1 MCFYTSPI
9 SHKKK
14 KKIIYTR
21 SLLRKIII
29 VFDQTRGT
37 YTTFIYCTVLQ
48 IYSKRAALSLSQ
60 QYLQK
65 YLQNYSDNTLVGSL
79 AILWNLWEL

>member
-14 KKIIYTR
+14 NIYLYIYTR
-21 SLLRKIII
+21 SLLRKIIF

-37 YTTFIYCTVLQ
+37 YTPFIYCTVLQ

-60 QYLQK
+60 QYLKK
-65 YLQNYSDNTLVGSL
+65 YLQTYSDNTLVGSL
-79 AILWNLWEL
+79 AIL

>member
-1 MCFYTSPI
+1 MYIF
-9 SHKKK
+9 
-14 KKIIYTR
+14 TR

-29 VFDQTRGT
+29 ACNQTRGT
-37 YTTFIYCTVLQ
+37 YATFICCTVLQ

-65 YLQNYSDNTLVGSL
+65 YLQTYFDNTLVGSL
-79 AILWNLWEL
+79 AISWNLWEL

>member
-1 MCFYTSPI
+1 MYI
-9 SHKKK
+9 N
-14 KKIIYTR
+14 IYIDTR
-21 SLLRKIII
+21 LLLRKIII
-29 VFDQTRGT
+29 VFDQTRRT

-65 YLQNYSDNTLVGSL
+65 YLQTYSDNKF
-79 AILWNLWEL
+79 NLQLKFYTIMQYLKGVLDFNC

>member
-14 KKIIYTR
+14 DIYIYTR
-21 SLLRKIII
+21 SLLRRIII

-37 YTTFIYCTVLQ
+37 YITFIYCSVLQ
-48 IYSKRAALSLSQ
+48 IRGKRGALSLSQ

-65 YLQNYSDNTLVGSL
+65 YLQTYSDNTLVGSL
-79 AILWNLWEL
+79 ATL